1 IVDRL
6 VGDAAVP
13 DTIAPVVSQAMAAI
27 AAWPCPIASDPRTQ
41 LLVAAL
47 ILEQRPSL
55 RATSA
60 LASVRSAAPAA
71 ASAGAVSV
79 AAREPGAVAHAAVA
93 PSRIAAASTVA
104 EPAAPA
110 VAAPLAGQAA
120 PAARAVLEPSPSPSP
135 SQPVPRPAG
144 SRTRFAGLLF
154 LLEPLRRLE
163 LPAAIL
169 DEPAL
174 ATEPGL
180 PAVLYGSVCRL
191 LPDAWAD
198 PSALVLTD
206 EGVPQAPPTAATPDR
221 LAAIERA
228 AARIAAAA
236 ARLPATSHDADLADA
251 DRHAAA
257 LPIVLPPWLDRFC
270 CGAAA
275 QLAAHLRACLDSD
288 APLAALSHKV
298 AARPGTILVTRTH
311 IDVTLDLAD
320 VDLDVRRA
328 ALDVNPGWVPFLG
341 RIISFHYL

>member
-1 IVDRL
+1 
-6 VGDAAVP
+6 
-13 DTIAPVVSQAMAAI
+13 MAAI
-27 AAWPCPIASDPRTQ
+27 AAWPCPVASDPRNQ

-47 ILEQRPSL
+47 ILEERPSL

-71 ASAGAVSV
+71 ASADAVSL
-79 AAREPGAVAHAAVA
+79 AAREPGAVARVAVA
-93 PSRIAAASTVA
+93 PSRVAAAATVA

-110 VAAPLAGQAA
+110 VAAPLAEQAA
-120 PAARAVLEPSPSPSP
+120 PAAGAALAPSSPSPSP
-135 SQPVPRPAG
+135 WPLAPRPAG
-144 SRTRFAGLLF
+144 NPTRFAGLLF

-163 LPAAIL
+163 LPGAIL

-191 LPDAWAD
+191 LPEAWAD
-198 PSALVLTD
+198 PSALALTD

-251 DRHAAA
+251 GRHAAA

-288 APLAALSHKV
+288 APLAALTHKV

-341 RIISFHYL
+341 RIISFHYM